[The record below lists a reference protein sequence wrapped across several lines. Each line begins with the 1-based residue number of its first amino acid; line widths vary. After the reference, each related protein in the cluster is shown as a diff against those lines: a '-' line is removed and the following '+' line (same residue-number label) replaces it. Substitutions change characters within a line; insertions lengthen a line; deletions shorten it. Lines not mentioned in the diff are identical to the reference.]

1 METLHIT
8 NGDATANLIKAS
20 NLKGDV
26 LPWRDPMHHGPFS
39 VESDL
44 TSVSQIR
51 AKYLSGFGLNIE
63 DVIRDFQLRDAHI
76 LAADKY
82 EDIILWFEHDL
93 LDQLQILQILDQL
106 HQMHIDPSKLY
117 MICIDKH
124 KEISHFRGLGQL
136 NTDQISNLSS
146 TKSNITNMDLDI
158 ASKGWKAFTSN
169 HPNELLSFSKSDH
182 TSFPLL
188 KAALFRHFEEYPN
201 AQNGLTRSEYQLL
214 NLVKEGINT
223 PVDIFRQNM
232 ELEDRLYIGDWYS
245 YILIEK
251 LCSGETP
258 LLTTQSDE
266 AFWFAPKYEAGP
278 TPFEEQELIPT
289 TYGNQVL
296 EERATAF
303 DNLDRDEWLGGVHL
317 KSSSPLW
324 TWDQHNQTF
333 ILKDV

>member
-1 METLHIT
+1 MKILHIT
-8 NGDATANLIKAS
+8 NGDAAANLIKES

-26 LPWRDPMHHGPFS
+26 LPWRDPMHHGPFRGKS
-39 VESDL
+39 NL
-44 TSVSQIR
+44 TSTSQLR
-51 AKYLSGFGLNIE
+51 AEYLSGFGLNAE
-63 DVIRDFQLRDAHI
+63 DVVRDFQLRDAHI

-82 EDIILWFEHDL
+82 EEIILWFEHDL

-106 HQMHIDPSKLY
+106 HQIHIDPSKLY

-136 NTDQISNLSS
+136 NIDQISNLSS

-158 ASKGWKAFTSN
+158 ASKGWKAFTN
-169 HPNELLSFSKSDH
+169 NQPNELLNFSKSDH
-182 TSFPLL
+182 ASFPFL

-201 AQNGLTRSEYQLL
+201 AQTGLTRTEYQIL
-214 NLVKEGINT
+214 NLVREGINT

-232 ELEDRLYIGDWYS
+232 ELEECLYIGDWYS

-266 AFWFAPKYEAGP
+266 AFWFAPKYETGS
-278 TPFEEQELIPT
+278 TPFEEQKLLLTE
-289 TYGNQVL
+289 YGNQVL
-296 EERATAF
+296 EGAATAF
-303 DNLDRDEWLGGVHL
+303 DFLDRDEWLGGVQL
-317 KSSSPLW
+317 KSGRPLW

-333 ILKDV
+333 ILKNV